1 MVSLHVEA
9 TSRCTLAC
17 PRCERTTFLNKFGK
31 KSFGIK
37 DLDIDN
43 FINFIDKKVDHI
55 NFCGNLGDP
64 IYHKNFIQLVKK
76 SKTRSKTI
84 CITTNGSRKNK
95 TWWTELVSILD
106 ETDELTFSIDG
117 TPSNFSSYRVNGDW
131 DSIRKGIDICTNS
144 KVSTTWKYIPFAFN
158 EDNIEEVKK
167 LSFNLGIDH
176 FKLDPSDRWEVND
189 CLQPKKNYIGPKHNA
204 KQKYKSNV
212 ADNLLIDPECANNKM
227 HYISADGF
235 YAPCCYSKHYS
246 FWYKSEWWK
255 NKIKI
260 KDKSLTECIRLF
272 KSFYATIQDNKPDYC
287 LFNCGKC

>member
-31 KSFGIK
+31 KSFGIN

-76 SKTRSKTI
+76 SKTKSKTI